1 MAGERAT
8 TVGVVGAGAM
18 GAGIA
23 QVAAVA
29 GHRVVLGDREGSV
42 VTTAL
47 AQIRKALAREVEKG
61 RMDRAAAES
70 AFGRIEQAGD
80 LASGYGAYAGC
91 GLVIEAVVE
100 LLAAKQALFGDL
112 ERVVGDDCILATN
125 TSSLS
130 VAAIGGACRR
140 PDRVIGVHFFNP
152 APVMPLVE
160 IVPAITTDAGV
171 ADRARALVDR
181 WGKTTVL
188 ATDTPGF
195 IVNRIARPFYG
206 ESLRLLEEGAA
217 DAATIDWAMRE
228 LGGFRMGPFE
238 LMDFIGNDVNYAV
251 TQSVF
256 ESFFYDP
263 RYRPALTQR
272 RLVEAGLFGRKR
284 ERGYY
289 DYRAGAARP
298 EPTRDDAAGRAI
310 VDRVLAMLVNE
321 AVDAV
326 HMRVAAPHDVETA
339 MTKGVNYPRGLLAW
353 GDEIGAPVVLARL
366 EALQAEYGEDRYRP
380 SPLLRRR
387 VRDGRPL
394 LA

>member
-1 MAGERAT
+1 
-8 TVGVVGAGAM
+8 
-18 GAGIA
+18 
-23 QVAAVA
+23 
-29 GHRVVLGDREGSV
+29 
-42 VTTAL
+42 
-47 AQIRKALAREVEKG
+47 
-61 RMDRAAAES
+61 
-70 AFGRIEQAGD
+70 
-80 LASGYGAYAGC
+80 
-91 GLVIEAVVE
+91 
-100 LLAAKQALFGDL
+100 
-112 ERVVGDDCILATN
+112 
-125 TSSLS
+125 
-130 VAAIGGACRR
+130 
-140 PDRVIGVHFFNP
+140 VIGVHFFNP

-171 ADRARALVDR
+171 ATRARALVDG

-195 IVNRIARPFYG
+195 IVNRVARPFYG
-206 ESLRLLEEGAA
+206 ESLRLFEEGVA
-217 DAATIDWAMRE
+217 DAATIDWAMRD

-263 RYRPALTQR
+263 RYKPALTQR

-298 EPTRDDAAGRAI
+298 EPVRDDAVGRAI

-326 HMRVAAPHDVETA
+326 RMRVAAPHDVETA
-339 MTKGVNYPRGLLAW
+339 MTRGVNYPKGLLAW